1 MRLLCV
7 HQNFPGQ
14 FRDLAPALVARGHEL
29 KAISNSNRTSD
40 ARIEICRYELPKPER
55 SGIHRLTAEV
65 DEWIRRS
72 ELVAQQAEQLRR
84 RGWAPDVMLAHPG
97 WGESLLLREVFP
109 STPLVLWPE
118 LWLRPEHMGLSELQM
133 GLEQK
138 HYLRCKNA
146 LLDAALADA
155 QAAVVPT
162 AYQASCFPQRWQG
175 MIELIHEGVP
185 EQLFSLPRLASLT
198 LNENVTLGAGV
209 PVVTFI
215 SRNLEPM
222 RGFPTFMRALPRL
235 QQRNPAV
242 QVVIVGGDAVSYSAA
257 PGEGQSWKQVLL
269 AELEGQLDH
278 SRTHWFGRIPHEEL
292 IKLYRRSNLHV
303 YLSSA
308 FVLSWSLTEVLAC
321 GTPVLAQA
329 NPMVNELIQPG
340 VNGALFQGPPE
351 GLGQAM
357 AQLLADATQLE
368 RWGEASRTQLGND
381 FRQDHC
387 VELLERLLQRL
398 SNRF

>member
-29 KAISNSNRTSD
+29 KAISNCNRSSD
-40 ARIEICRYELPKPER
+40 PGIEICRYELPKTER
-55 SGIHRLTAEV
+55 SGIHRLTGEV

-162 AYQASCFPQRWQG
+162 AYQASCFPQRWRG

-198 LNENVTLGAGV
+198 LNGTATLGAGI

-235 QQRNPAV
+235 QQLNPFV
-242 QVVIVGGDAVSYSAA
+242 QVVIVGGDSVSYSAA

-269 AELEGQLDH
+269 AELEGKLDH
-278 SRTHWFGRIPHEEL
+278 SRIHWFGRMPHEEL

-303 YLSSA
+303 YLSGA

-329 NPMVNELIQPG
+329 NPMANELIEPG
-340 VNGALFQGPPE
+340 INGALYQGPSE
-351 GLGQAM
+351 GLGRAM
-357 AQLLADATQLE
+357 GELLGNTAQLE
-368 RWGEASRTQLGND
+368 RWGAANRLSLERKISLAHTIKRLEQLLHNVASRY
-381 FRQDHC
+381 
-387 VELLERLLQRL
+387 
-398 SNRF
+398 

>member
-1 MRLLCV
+1 
-7 HQNFPGQ
+7 
-14 FRDLAPALVARGHEL
+14 
-29 KAISNSNRTSD
+29 
-40 ARIEICRYELPKPER
+40 
-55 SGIHRLTAEV
+55 
-65 DEWIRRS
+65 
-72 ELVAQQAEQLRR
+72 
-84 RGWAPDVMLAHPG
+84 
-97 WGESLLLREVFP
+97 
-109 STPLVLWPE
+109 
-118 LWLRPEHMGLSELQM
+118 
-133 GLEQK
+133 
-138 HYLRCKNA
+138 
-146 LLDAALADA
+146 
-155 QAAVVPT
+155 VVPT

-198 LNENVTLGAGV
+198 INENVTLEAGV

-278 SRTHWFGRIPHEEL
+278 SRIHWFGRIPHEEL

-340 VNGALFQGPPE
+340 VNGALYQGAPE

-368 RWGEASRTQLGND
+368 RWGQASRTQLGND
-381 FRQDHC
+381 FRQEHC
-387 VELLERLLQRL
+387 VELLEELLERL
-398 SNRF
+398 SKRF

>member
-14 FRDLAPALVARGHEL
+14 FRDLAPALVARGHEV
-29 KAISNSNRTSD
+29 KAISNSHRASD
-40 ARIEICRYELPKPER
+40 ERIEICRYDLPKPER
-55 SGIHRLTAEV
+55 DGIHKLTAEV

-72 ELVAQQAEQLRR
+72 ELVAQQAEQLRQ

-97 WGESLLLREVFP
+97 WGESLLLRDVFP

-118 LWLRPEHMGLSELQM
+118 LWLKPEHMGVAPDQL

-138 HYLRCKNA
+138 HYLRCKNG
-146 LLDAALADA
+146 LLDAALAEA

-175 MIELIHEGVP
+175 LIELIHEGVP
-185 EQLFSLPRLASLT
+185 EQLFSLTRLDSLT
-198 LNENVTLGAGV
+198 LSETVTLAAGV

-222 RGFPTFMRALPRL
+222 RGFPTFMQALPRL
-235 QQRNPAV
+235 QQLNPAV
-242 QVVIVGGDAVSYSAA
+242 HVVIVGGDEVSYSAA

-269 AELEGQLDH
+269 DELNGQLDH
-278 SRTHWFGRIPHEEL
+278 SRIHWFGRIPHEEL

-303 YLSSA
+303 YLSGA

-321 GTPVLAQA
+321 GTPVLAHA
-329 NPMVNELIQPG
+329 NPMVNELIKPG
-340 VNGALFQGPPE
+340 VNGALYQGPPA

-357 AQLLADATQLE
+357 AELLENKAQLT
-368 RWGEASRTQLGND
+368 RWGEACRTALEPT
-381 FRQDHC
+381 FRQEQC
-387 VELLERLLQRL
+387 MEKLEKLLQGL